1 MYLYYNYLHFR
12 DGKIPVNKAGLFS
25 YMFMIWMTPL
35 VMKMFKQR
43 DEELKEDD
51 IWQCSDWEACKINT
65 DRLIKSLMQCIISP
79 FLI

>member
-1 MYLYYNYLHFR
+1 
-12 DGKIPVNKAGLFS
+12 
-25 YMFMIWMTPL
+25 MFMIWMTPL